1 MASFIENEINKKKL
15 NELDRYDNEINK
27 LIVQLMKTSNMSQK
41 IEIKTK
47 INKLKRDKTYYQF
60 KNYIKK
66 FLANILILGLFTFNF
81 IAVGVSMSCSKG
93 RPIYFRILSALYAFF
108 FSILYILINYRYYR
122 LGQKKDTTTCNICPN
137 NPFGL

>member
-1 MASFIENEINKKKL
+1 MASFIENEINKKL

-27 LIVQLMKTSNMSQK
+27 LIVQLMKTSNILK

-66 FLANILILGLFTFNF
+66 FLANI
-81 IAVGVSMSCSKG
+81 
-93 RPIYFRILSALYAFF
+93 
-108 FSILYILINYRYYR
+108 
-122 LGQKKDTTTCNICPN
+122 
-137 NPFGL
+137 

>member
-1 MASFIENEINKKKL
+1 MVKFIENEINKKKL

-81 IAVGVSMSCSKG
+81 IAVGVSMSCSKTL
-93 RPIYFRILSALYAFF
+93 F
-108 FSILYILINYRYYR
+108 
-122 LGQKKDTTTCNICPN
+122 
-137 NPFGL
+137 